1 MGGWFRVSGRAVGP
15 ADEGAQVNDVV
26 LRWWC
31 DAVNRA
37 HEVRSGQRG
46 ATAVEY
52 AILVALIA
60 GVILVV
66 VRSVGLRTS
75 GAFQDANKGW

>member
-1 MGGWFRVSGRAVGP
+1 VAGFECPVEPWGP
-15 ADEGAQVNDVV
+15 ADEGAQVNEVV

-60 GVILVV
+60 AVILVV
-66 VRSVGLRTS
+66 VRSVGLKTS